1 MTPRRISLVR
11 DCRGASAAEF
21 AIVLPLLLILI
32 FGVIDGGRF
41 LWEANRAEKAT
52 QVGVRMAVV
61 TNVLAPGL
69 ISEDYVGKTINGVVI
84 KSGDLIPAA
93 ALGRVE
99 CNRTVSV
106 CTCAVA
112 PCPNALGTMDTGTF
126 GKLVDRM
133 RTIDPT
139 LTNANVVVTYS
150 GSGLG
155 AAGEGGSTAM
165 DPSPLI
171 TVSLDGGT
179 DQTRLKFTPIT
190 SLMLATI
197 NMPSFSSTLTAEDA
211 SGNYSE

>member
-1 MTPRRISLVR
+1 MTLRCVNLAR
-11 DCRGASAAEF
+11 DCRGASAVEF

-69 ISEDYVGKTINGVVI
+69 ISEDYSVAG
-84 KSGDLIPAA
+84 SGRPAVKAGELIPAS
-93 ALGRVE
+93 ALGRLV
-99 CNRTVSV
+99 CDSTG
-106 CTCAVA
+106 CTCATA
-112 PCPNALGTMDTGTF
+112 PCPTPGALNTTTFNAI
-126 GKLVDRM
+126 VARM
-133 RTIDPT
+133 TAIDPV
-139 LTNANVVVTYS
+139 LTSANVVVTYS

-155 AAGEGGSTAM
+155 TAGDGGSTAM
-165 DPSPLI
+165 DISPLV
-171 TVSLDGGT
+171 TVSVDGGT
-179 DQTRLKFTPIT
+179 AQTRLKFTPIT
-190 SLMLATI
+190 SLMLATF

>member
-1 MTPRRISLVR
+1 MTPRISLVR
-11 DCRGASAAEF
+11 DRRGASAVEF

-41 LWEANRAEKAT
+41 LWEVNRAEKAT

-69 ISEDYVGKTINGVVI
+69 ISEDYTVAGTGRPAV
-84 KSGDLIPAA
+84 KSGDLIPAS
-93 ALGRVE
+93 ALGRLV
-99 CNRTVSV
+99 CNSAG
-106 CTCAVA
+106 CTCATA
-112 PCPNALGTMDTGTF
+112 PCPNTPGALNTTTF
-126 GKLVDRM
+126 NAIVDRM

-155 AAGEGGSTAM
+155 TAGEGGATAM
-165 DPSPLI
+165 DISPLV

-211 SGNYSE
+211 SGIYSE